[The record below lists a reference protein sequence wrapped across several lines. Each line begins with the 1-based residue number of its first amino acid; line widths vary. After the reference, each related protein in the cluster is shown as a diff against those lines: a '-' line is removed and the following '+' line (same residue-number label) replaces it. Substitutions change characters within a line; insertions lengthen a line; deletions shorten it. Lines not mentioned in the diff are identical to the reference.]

1 MAAADKKE
9 KDPVILMAEVVDFP
23 RKETPATRDFQEIGF
38 SPTFPAPVADKVL
51 ANFTKA
57 AKIVNSRQEAETKA
71 ARNLA
76 LKLIGD
82 KKRALNLVSRINK
95 EGLPLVSAVNCLLAV
110 ASVIEPGQPVT
121 AERLTE
127 LLGGLPDDMSK
138 KVWADTFMPLVDFAG
153 LTIKDGATTRRF
165 ATAQELQCKCY
176 KAISCLEQI
185 GGFVLSTSDRFAG
198 KVIRTDPYSVQTKNG
213 DVVRHEKPHETLEG
227 KELARKLADSEYKAK
242 MAEAIRK
249 NQRIADG
256 DGEYGNS
263 GGMNFLGDFSKNKP
277 MLAVAGLALILV
289 VAAVAEM
296 GSKQPRE
303 MNPALASLPTFNAA
317 AIAAQAGE

>member
-1 MAAADKKE
+1 MAAADKKG
-9 KDPVILMAEVVDFP
+9 KDAVILTAEVVDFP
-23 RKETPATRDFQEIGF
+23 RKETPATRDFQEVGF

-82 KKRALNLVSRINK
+82 KKRAINLVSRINK
-95 EGLPLVSAVNCLLAV
+95 EGLPLVSSVNCLLAV
-110 ASVIEPGQPVT
+110 ASIIEPGQPVT

-127 LLGGLPDDMSK
+127 LLGGLPDDISK

-165 ATAQELQCKCY
+165 STLAELQCKCNPLINVCD
-176 KAISCLEQI
+176 KI
-185 GGFVLSTSDRFAG
+185 GDFVLSGSDRLAG
-198 KVIRTDPYSVQTKNG
+198 AVIRTDPYSVQTKSG

-256 DGEYGNS
+256 DGDYGNS
-263 GGMNFLGDFSKNKP
+263 GGVNLLGDLTKNKP
-277 MLAVAGLALILV
+277 MLLVGGLALLLLV
-289 VAAVAEM
+289 GGVAEM

-303 MNPALASLPTFNAA
+303 MNPALANVPTFNAA